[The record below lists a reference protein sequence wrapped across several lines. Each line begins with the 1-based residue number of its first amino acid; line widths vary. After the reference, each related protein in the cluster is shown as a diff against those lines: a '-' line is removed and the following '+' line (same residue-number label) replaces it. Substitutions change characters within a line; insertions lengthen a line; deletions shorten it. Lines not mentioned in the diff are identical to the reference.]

1 MATVRYNLGEHER
14 SDEKAGRRSRF
25 LVLSKKRKIIIA
37 TVVLLALAGIVV
49 VAVFSRRS
57 DLPVVQTANVERR
70 PLLESKVTSNG
81 QVVPF
86 QKINLTAE
94 VSGRVTGVFV
104 KEGDKI
110 TKGTPLLRVD
120 PTQLAASTSIQEAG
134 LRAQQAEVQ
143 NQIASLNASENAINN
158 AIAAL
163 NTAQADLERATAE
176 QKNAEIEFKRKTE
189 LLEAGIDSRS
199 SYDSARMRYDTFTAS
214 VNAAAARVKQ
224 SEIQVRD
231 AKIRVQQ
238 SQAALNASK
247 ARVSQQQA
255 SLDRESDQL
264 KKTTQYASINGVVVG
279 PIIEVG
285 TFAVANLQSTPLLL
299 IADMSVINVEVWV
312 DETDIANVAIGQK
325 AKIKVDAL
333 GEIEI
338 EGDVVEKAA
347 SAVNR
352 SGQTIAQTTTQRSQE
367 AKDFKVVIKLVNMK
381 DDVRE
386 RLKPGM
392 SATAVITT
400 DRRENVIAV
409 PLQALVERDSSQLKA
424 ATPGTKDQGQQQ
436 GQAQAAPQGQRQ
448 GQGQGQGQNAK
459 DKKPVKGVFTINQDK
474 AVFTPVETGITG
486 ESDIEIKSGLD
497 AGKEIITGPFRQ
509 LRTLKDDQKIKRED
523 KNKKPAGEN
532 K

>member
-1 MATVRYNLGEHER
+1 MATVRFNYGESETP
-14 SDEKAGRRSRF
+14 ARRSR
-25 LVLSKKRKIIIA
+25 LAVLTKKRKIIIA
-37 TVVLLALAGIVV
+37 TIILLALVAVV
-49 VAVFSRRS
+49 VASILARRNNF
-57 DLPVVQTANVERR
+57 PEVQTAKVERR
-70 PLLESKVTSNG
+70 ALLESKVTANG

-86 QKINLTAE
+86 EKINLTAE
-94 VSGRVTGVFV
+94 VSGRVTEVFV
-104 KEGDKI
+104 KEGDQIKR
-110 TKGTPLLRVD
+110 GAPLLKVD

-143 NQIASLNASENAINN
+143 NQLASLNAAENAVNN

-176 QKNAEIEFKRKTE
+176 QKNAEIELKRKTE

-199 SYDSARMRYDTFTAS
+199 AYDAAKMRYDAYTAS

-224 SEIQVRD
+224 SEVQVRD

-247 ARVSQQQA
+247 ARVAQQQA
-255 SLDRESDQL
+255 SLDREADQL
-264 KKTTQYASINGVVVG
+264 RKTTQYASIDGVVVG

-285 TFAVANLQSTPLLL
+285 TFAVANLQSTALLL
-299 IADMSVINVEVWV
+299 IANMSVIHVEVWV

-325 AKIKVDAL
+325 AKVKVDAL

-338 EGDVVEKAA
+338 DGDIVEKAA

-367 AKDFKVVIKLVNMK
+367 AKDFKVVIKLVNLK
-381 DDVRE
+381 DEVRD
-386 RLKPGM
+386 RLRPGM

-400 DRRENVIAV
+400 DRRENAIAV
-409 PLQALVERDSSQLKA
+409 PLQALVERDPGRLKGS
-424 ATPGTKDQGQQQ
+424 TPGGKDQGQT
-436 GQAQAAPQGQRQ
+436 Q

-459 DKKPVKGVFTINQDK
+459 DKKPVKGVFTINQEDK
-474 AVFTPVETGITG
+474 AVFTVVETGITG
-486 ESDIEIKSGLD
+486 ESDIEIKSGLE

-509 LRTLKDDQKIKRED
+509 LRTLTDDQKIKREE
-523 KNKKPAGEN
+523 KKPAGEN